1 MIDIKKHLQIALGY
15 FLIIAFL
22 GVLLRLFH
30 IIDVPVNYRFMVHSH
45 SHVALLGWLYTALT
59 SLIYYVYLRD
69 KPIAKKYKITFWST
83 QLTIIGM
90 MISFPFTGYAFFS
103 ILFSTLFLFAS
114 YFFTF
119 LFFKYTS
126 EKQKEKQSYKL
137 IRLSLWY
144 MILSSLGP
152 WALGVIMSTLGSGSD
167 WYRNA
172 IYFYLHF
179 QYNGWFIVC
188 LCGFLFV
195 LFENYNLSF
204 NQKTFKRFYFFLN
217 SGVILTFFLS
227 ILWMKPPII
236 FFIAAG
242 IGAIFQGVAFAI
254 LFRRIKQKSF
264 PFKNKLSK
272 LSSILLQ
279 VSALFLIFKLFAQ
292 LIGALPKVA
301 QIVSSNIDFVIGYI
315 HWTFLG
321 VVSVAILGFLNQ
333 LKLIHISKGAL
344 WTYLIFFLFTEGC
357 LFYKGMI
364 VWQGDS
370 IMNNYYELLTIASFG
385 LFVSIAILFTNQFQQ
400 KRLR

>member
-22 GVLLRLFH
+22 GVLLRLFF
-30 IIDVPVNYRFMVHSH
+30 IIDVPFDYRFIVHSH

-69 KPIAKKYKITFWST
+69 KPIIKKYKIIFWST
-83 QLTIIGM
+83 QFSIIGM
-90 MISFPFTGYAFFS
+90 MISFPFTGYALFS

-126 EKQKEKQSYKL
+126 EKQKQKQSYKL
-137 IRLSLWY
+137 IRISLWY

-152 WALGVIMSTLGSGSD
+152 WVLGVIMSTLGSGSV

-179 QYNGWFIVC
+179 QYNGWLIVC

-204 NQKTFKRFYFFLN
+204 DPKSFRRFYFFLN
-217 SGVILTFFLS
+217 GGVVLTFFLS
-227 ILWMKPPII
+227 ILWMKPALV
-236 FFIAAG
+236 FYIAAG

-254 LFRRIKQKSF
+254 LFRRIKQEGF
-264 PFKNKLSK
+264 PLKDHLSK
-272 LSSILLQ
+272 ISAALLQ

-301 QIVSSNIDFVIGYI
+301 QIVSSNVDFVIGYI

-321 VVSVAILGFLNQ
+321 VVSVALLGFLNQ
-333 LKLIHISKGAL
+333 FKLIRISKTAY
-344 WTYLIFFLFTEGC
+344 WTYLISFLLTEGF

-364 VWQGDS
+364 IWQGDT
-370 IMNNYYELLTIASFG
+370 IINNYYELLTIASFG
-385 LFVSIAILFTNQFQQ
+385 LFVSIAFLFINQFQQ
-400 KRLR
+400 KRLG